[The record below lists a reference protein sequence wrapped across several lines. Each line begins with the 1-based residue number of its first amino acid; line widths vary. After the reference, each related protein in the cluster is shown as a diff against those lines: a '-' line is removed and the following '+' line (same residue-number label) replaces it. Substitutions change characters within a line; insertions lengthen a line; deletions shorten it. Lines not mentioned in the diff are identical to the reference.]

1 MKVGEILKAARERL
15 KIEALN
21 AMQQAVW
28 QSRAERMVVLSPT
41 GSGKTVAF
49 AGAMLQRLSGGEHR
63 LPAAL
68 VLAPSRELVI
78 QIGEVLRSLARGLKV
93 ATFYGRHAMADEV
106 NTLTGH
112 PDIIVATPG
121 RLLDHLTR
129 KSVDLSALEALVID
143 EYDKSL
149 ELGFYDEMSRICRR
163 LPRKLRL
170 VVLTS
175 ATAIDQM
182 PDFLDLSAAHTI
194 DFTNSGK
201 PTARLDVARVVSYER
216 DKLPVLR
223 ALLASVGE
231 GRSMVFVN
239 HRESAE
245 RVHQFLVS
253 EGFATCLYHGGLE
266 QQDRDRAVITLNNGT
281 TPVMVATDLAAR
293 GLDIEAVENVIHYH
307 LPPTPQALTHRNG
320 RTARVD
326 RSGRVYF
333 IIAEGENVPEY
344 VDWDHDF
351 HPDHDAPLPAQPQMV
366 TYYANAGRKEK
377 VSRGDLVGLLCKTL
391 GLQAAQI
398 GRIDVRDHSA
408 YVAIAAAAAPLIPAT
423 TQKIKSARLRLTPL
437 K

>member
-21 AMQQAVW
+21 AMQQTVW

-49 AGAMLQRLSGGEHR
+49 AGAMLQRLSGGEHQ

-194 DFTNSGK
+194 DFSNSGK
-201 PTARLDVARVVSYER
+201 PAARLDVARVVSYER

-351 HPDHDAPLPAQPQMV
+351 HPDHGASLPAQPQMV

-391 GLQAAQI
+391 GLQGAQI

-408 YVAIAAAAAPLIPAT
+408 YVAIAAETAPLIPAT

>member
-1 MKVGEILKAARERL
+1 MKVGQILKTARERL

-28 QSRAERMVVLSPT
+28 QSRADRLIVLSPT

-49 AGAMLQRLSGGEHR
+49 AGAMLQRLSDGPHQ

-68 VLAPSRELVI
+68 ILAPSRELVI
-78 QIGEVLRSLARGLKV
+78 QIGEVLRSLSVGMKV
-93 ATFYGRHAMADEV
+93 ATFYGRHSMADEV
-106 NTLTGH
+106 NTLTGC

-121 RLLDHLTR
+121 RLLDHLSR
-129 KSVDLSALEALVID
+129 KSVDLSALEVVIID
-143 EYDKSL
+143 EYDKAL
-149 ELGFYDEMSRICRR
+149 ELGFYDEMNRICRR
-163 LPRKLRL
+163 VPRSLRR

-175 ATAIDQM
+175 ATPIDQM
-182 PDFLDLSAAHTI
+182 PDFLDMSQAHTI
-194 DFTNSGK
+194 DFSNSAK
-201 PTARLDVARVVSYER
+201 PTARLDVARVLSFQR
-216 DKLPVLR
+216 DKLPILR
-223 ALLASVGE
+223 ALLASLGQ

-245 RVHQFLVS
+245 RVYQFLVN

-266 QQDRDRAVITLNNGT
+266 QIYRDRAVITLNNGS

-293 GLDIEAVENVIHYH
+293 GLDIDAVENVIHYH

-333 IIAEGENVPEY
+333 IISDGENVTEY
-344 VDWDHDF
+344 VDWNHDY
-351 HPDHDAPLPAQPQMV
+351 HPDADATLPPQPQLV
-366 TYYANAGRKEK
+366 TFYCNAGRKEK
-377 VSRGDLVGLLCKTL
+377 VSRGDIVGLLCKTI
-391 GLQAAQI
+391 GMQASQI
-398 GRIDVRDHSA
+398 GHIDVRDHSA
-408 YVAIAAAAAPLIPAT
+408 YVAVDAQAASLIPSST
-423 TQKIKSARLRLTPL
+423 LKIKSARLRLTPI